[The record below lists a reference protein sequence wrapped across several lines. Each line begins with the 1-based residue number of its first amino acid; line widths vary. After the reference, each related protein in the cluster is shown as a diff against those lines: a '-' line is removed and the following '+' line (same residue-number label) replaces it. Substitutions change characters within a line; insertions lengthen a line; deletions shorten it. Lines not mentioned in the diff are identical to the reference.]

1 MRYVDAHMH
10 LDLMEQ
16 PDAYL
21 RRAVDAQA
29 GLFSCT
35 VEPQAYHPALD
46 GFGGSP
52 YVRVGLGL
60 HPWWVAAD
68 PAQAQ
73 EQLDSFLQQVPAASF
88 VGEVGLDFSPKH
100 EATAQAQMAALR
112 AILEACA
119 SLGGKVV
126 SVHCV
131 KAYPQLF
138 DLLQQTGA
146 LGNNAI
152 ILHWF
157 SGAHD
162 QLLQAREWG
171 CFFSVGERMLSAKR
185 GRAYLKDMPINK
197 LLLETDAPPEGAGIR
212 QAFSMVADLLGQR
225 AAKQTT
231 ENGCALFGFGL

>member
-21 RRAVDAQA
+21 RRAAGAQT

-35 VEPQAYHPALD
+35 VEPQAYGPALG

-73 EQLDSFLQQVPAASF
+73 KQLDSFLQQVPAASF
-88 VGEVGLDFSPKH
+88 IGEVGLDFSPKH
-100 EATAQAQMAALR
+100 EATAQAQTAVLR
-112 AILEACA
+112 AILEASA
-119 SLGGKVV
+119 SLGGKVI

-138 DLLQQTGA
+138 DLLRQTGV
-146 LGNNAI
+146 LGDNAI

-171 CFFSVGERMLSAKR
+171 CFFSVGERMLSTKR
-185 GRAYLKDMPINK
+185 GCAYLKDIPADK
-197 LLLETDAPPEGAGIR
+197 LLLETDAPPEGAGIQ
-212 QAFSMVADLLGQR
+212 QAFGMVADLLGQR
-225 AAKQTT
+225 AAEQTT